1 MNEIQLKKNIFSYY
15 FSLILLTISSSLP
28 HSVLTVLLLSKGM
41 SLSKIMLIQAGYS
54 LSIILSEYPSGL
66 LADIFSKKNLFIISK
81 FFLILMFVIVYFS
94 NNFMLLVLGWFAY
107 GISNALDSGTID
119 VKIINDIKKL
129 NQQDKLVT
137 FISNSNRFNF
147 ISLLIG
153 STVGS
158 FLYFRVGLKI
168 YVVGIILTII
178 SILTIYL
185 FYDET
190 VSNAEQKAYFEQ
202 ITFVAFFKKIILQ
215 GKEGIKELKNSPT
228 LRMMIAL
235 TFIGQFFFQA
245 HFQLW
250 QALFLTKNVSKH
262 DFYIYYIVFQLLSV
276 LAYSVP
282 IDARFKKHE
291 ISFFIGFVLLMD
303 TSLFGVVNASFIYF
317 ISGYTLLVFIF
328 TLFDYLSNYLF
339 ARDVSMSHISS
350 LTSLKSTVGRIGSI
364 ISMLLSSFLL
374 NQISVVNVVFINFVC
389 AIGLSVF
396 IMIMYLFRLRKENY
410 NGRE

>member
-1 MNEIQLKKNIFSYY
+1 
-15 FSLILLTISSSLP
+15 
-28 HSVLTVLLLSKGM
+28 
-41 SLSKIMLIQAGYS
+41 
-54 LSIILSEYPSGL
+54 
-66 LADIFSKKNLFIISK
+66 
-81 FFLILMFVIVYFS
+81 
-94 NNFMLLVLGWFAY
+94 MLLVLGWFAY

-202 ITFVAFFKKIILQ
+202 ITFAAFFKKIILQ

-262 DFYIYYIVFQLLSV
+262 DFYLS
-276 LAYSVP
+276 L
-282 IDARFKKHE
+282 I
-291 ISFFIGFVLLMD
+291 
-303 TSLFGVVNASFIYF
+303 
-317 ISGYTLLVFIF
+317 
-328 TLFDYLSNYLF
+328 
-339 ARDVSMSHISS
+339 HI
-350 LTSLKSTVGRIGSI
+350 
-364 ISMLLSSFLL
+364 
-374 NQISVVNVVFINFVC
+374 
-389 AIGLSVF
+389 
-396 IMIMYLFRLRKENY
+396 
-410 NGRE
+410 